1 MILDD
6 GLKDREI
13 FIYRLHD
20 INKDGSKDIDA
31 IYTKKTDKK
40 IVFENHLFSE
50 FVIVLEKEEK
60 NKDSN
65 TIGKPDLDTGTSDVS
80 NMDENVNSSISGSKV
95 STYDNT
101 RPIGILMSSMG
112 VTVIIYLIVNK
123 NKKRRTG

>member
-1 MILDD
+1 M
-6 GLKDREI
+6 
-13 FIYRLHD
+13 
-20 INKDGSKDIDA
+20 
-31 IYTKKTDKK
+31 
-40 IVFENHLFSE
+40 
-50 FVIVLEKEEK
+50 LEKEEK